1 MVKFKI
7 IQVGS
12 DRNSEGLKN
21 TTRNIRFWKKDV
33 TKINKF
39 NYQNKLFVAH
49 CLSLYF
55 CLSQNDC

>member
-33 TKINKF
+33 TKINKINKINLIIRI
-39 NYQNKLFVAH
+39 NY
-49 CLSLYF
+49 LSLIA
-55 CLSQNDC
+55 